1 MLQGHLQKLGNFR
14 ALFNQTLA
22 AMNSWLWCD
31 SFEGIIFSLKKVSG
45 QSGALSDVCQAS
57 FRTLGFLLWPNYGSG
72 LTRISELRARVQN
85 FIKRNPAGIFF
96 KHYVV
101 HMFSFDMVA
110 QACLEGVKDEGVLY
124 RSQREYLHSNPSSP
138 PPLSFSL
145 PLLLPCL
152 FPSLYPSLFSSLP

>member
-1 MLQGHLQKLGNFR
+1 MLQGHLQKQGNFR

-31 SFEGIIFSLKKVSG
+31 SFEGIIFNLKKVSG

-72 LTRISELRARVQN
+72 LTWISELRARVQN

-101 HMFSFDMVA
+101 HMFSFWYGCASMSRRRWRWR
-110 QACLEGVKDEGVLY
+110 CSLPKSEGVSSLKPFLSSSPVFFFA
-124 RSQREYLHSNPSSP
+124 SP
-138 PPLSFSL
+138 PPLSLS
-145 PLLLPCL
+145 
-152 FPSLYPSLFSSLP
+152 